1 MDDYVDDPSD
11 DALFDDQD
19 ANAGGLGREDRLHT
33 NEDLAGSRGLQAGKG

>member
-19 ANAGGLGREDRLHT
+19 ANAGGLGREKIGLHT
-33 NEDLAGSRGLQAGKG
+33 NEDLAGSRGSSSR